1 MLKEKIIET
10 LQWYEAMGVDET
22 VALNASNKMT
32 SLNDLLDSMHADDES
47 DDEAQPK
54 KSNSLFGKQ
63 KLPNQKV
70 SANAPLGTATAVKE
84 AKEMA
89 SKCETLEEL
98 KQAILDFEGCSL
110 KHTATNIVFS
120 DGNPNS
126 GIMLIGE
133 APGNEE
139 DRQGIPF
146 SGPSGHLNDEMLKYI
161 GLTSRDDFYII
172 NSLPWRPPGNR
183 SPNQSEL
190 TIMEPFLMRHIQ
202 LVKPKVILFVG
213 GVSTKLCLGESAGIT
228 KLIGKWYD
236 YIPEGFDEAIPARPL
251 LHPAY
256 LLRQPS
262 KKKTAWLDLIAVKH
276 KLKELGLVK

>member
-22 VALNASNKMT
+22 IALNASNNMT
-32 SLNDLLDSMHADDES
+32 SLNDLLDSMHADDE
-47 DDEAQPK
+47 DDESTPK
-54 KSNSLFGKQ
+54 KSSSLFGKQ

-98 KQAILDFEGCSL
+98 EQAIWDFEGCSL
-110 KHTATNIVFS
+110 KQTATNIVFS

-146 SGPSGHLNDEMLKYI
+146 SGPSGH
-161 GLTSRDDFYII
+161 
-172 NSLPWRPPGNR
+172 
-183 SPNQSEL
+183 
-190 TIMEPFLMRHIQ
+190 
-202 LVKPKVILFVG
+202 
-213 GVSTKLCLGESAGIT
+213 
-228 KLIGKWYD
+228 
-236 YIPEGFDEAIPARPL
+236 
-251 LHPAY
+251 
-256 LLRQPS
+256 
-262 KKKTAWLDLIAVKH
+262 
-276 KLKELGLVK
+276 